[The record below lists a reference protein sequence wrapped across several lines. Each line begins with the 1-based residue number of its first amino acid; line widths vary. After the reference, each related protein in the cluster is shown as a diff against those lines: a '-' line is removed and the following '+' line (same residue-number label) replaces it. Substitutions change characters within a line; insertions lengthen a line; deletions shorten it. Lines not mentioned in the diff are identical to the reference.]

1 VLRWDQGRLDEID
14 GAVPTHPLIA
24 AWTSVVAAA
33 AAAHPGVDDAL
44 AAEVRRP
51 EPVVWTSH
59 GRLALL
65 AHAVADRGLTALV
78 ETLERQLAPL
88 AGYLATFGQIGTVGP
103 VSYALAR
110 LARLRGDHAAASAH
124 LADARTQ
131 ARRAGGVTAELHCR
145 LVGLEWTVED
155 RGTAATADE
164 QRDLAELRGLAVL
177 RDMSGPV
184 RRIDALL
191 AR

>member
-1 VLRWDQGRLDEID
+1 
-14 GAVPTHPLIA
+14 
-24 AWTSVVAAA
+24 
-33 AAAHPGVDDAL
+33 
-44 AAEVRRP
+44 
-51 EPVVWTSH
+51 
-59 GRLALL
+59 
-65 AHAVADRGLTALV
+65 
-78 ETLERQLAPL
+78 
-88 AGYLATFGQIGTVGP
+88 VGP

>member
-1 VLRWDQGRLDEID
+1 
-14 GAVPTHPLIA
+14 
-24 AWTSVVAAA
+24 
-33 AAAHPGVDDAL
+33 
-44 AAEVRRP
+44 
-51 EPVVWTSH
+51 
-59 GRLALL
+59 
-65 AHAVADRGLTALV
+65 
-78 ETLERQLAPL
+78 
-88 AGYLATFGQIGTVGP
+88 
-103 VSYALAR
+103 
-110 LARLRGDHAAASAH
+110 
-124 LADARTQ
+124 
-131 ARRAGGVTAELHCR
+131 VTAELHCR